1 MPRKK
6 IVEVEAAVEKKPKS
20 AKKASTKP
28 NTSEKQKPTQRRA
41 QSELSVVAA
50 KEPTR
55 KEVKMSELQTLT
67 AQRDDLLAKI
77 REIEASCEGIEN
89 EHNAQRVQEL
99 NLEHAKLSAQKQEL
113 SGKLSALEARL
124 SAISAEIMQ
133 LSGTGIDR
141 ILEAIKNQRW
151 YFFKNKTKVLM
162 DRDTGLLWAN
172 LRYFQHGKNKESK
185 NDEDDEISV
194 SEKNTVLNELI
205 IDGYSNWV
213 TPTYKV
219 IVDIIN
225 GRFPFF
231 NADSNGIDNCRYWF
245 CIRENK
251 EAWVDSIDTAKT
263 DFDNTAHNL
272 PCTDALIIGSD
283 YENNVSPNNP
293 NYTEKERLMFTLD
306 LFIQNDLWPIFDDE
320 AITELFKK
328 IYYEKPKL
336 IKQLTE
342 LQTQIE
348 SLQTVVLLSSEFD
361 YTALLAKYDIKAI
374 DSSVIKYYQA
384 IQKWTNELLE
394 KLDYYETEKEDVIRD
409 FNIIGLKLGKKYE
422 NSDLLSPEENAL
434 LGDRQRYFASRFSLG
449 MNSVKSKI
457 LAVKHQADELEYRI
471 DEIDN
476 GDDAIHQLAL
486 LEKEE
491 RASFSFIA
499 ENTAKIIRNA
509 LRKIEYFEANHQYVV
524 WAIEAWEQWSEKYKV
539 FRTTYREELKSSCE
553 EDGIEEEIWQKWY
566 EDWQTLRFRI
576 EQKFQPIV
584 EHELRERVA
593 MIKEDEISVAQQI
606 IAELEV
612 YRNAVDTFYREERKG
627 IYQNFAFQSNGDIQD
642 KFEAESKLYNLT
654 AAFQKALQNIVFNCA
669 KAEDR
674 IFILNWANDL
684 LDIQVDDVLAIISD
698 NDLDK
703 ISETILTEF
712 SELKRKNYEIYLAD
726 AKSYGEEQ
734 ARRDK
739 QFNSLLFKMRKG
751 LK

>member
-1 MPRKK
+1 
-6 IVEVEAAVEKKPKS
+6 
-20 AKKASTKP
+20 
-28 NTSEKQKPTQRRA
+28 
-41 QSELSVVAA
+41 
-50 KEPTR
+50 
-55 KEVKMSELQTLT
+55 MSELQTLT

-99 NLEHAKLSAQKQEL
+99 NLEHAQLSAQKQEL

-124 SAISAEIMQ
+124 SAISSEIAQ

-172 LRYFQHGKNKESK
+172 LNYFNYNNGSNDKRYHRDDAYPLVDNLSL
-185 NDEDDEISV
+185 DEITNWYIPTYDELWNAIDDKTFPFV
-194 SEKNTVLNELI
+194 SGGNWNIMNCNWWFAFSDNKQYNTVDLNSKGSKY
-205 IDGYSNWV
+205 DYGS
-213 TPTYKV
+213 
-219 IVDIIN
+219 
-225 GRFPFF
+225 
-231 NADSNGIDNCRYWF
+231 SM
-245 CIRENK
+245 CI
-251 EAWVDSIDTAKT
+251 
-263 DFDNTAHNL
+263 L
-272 PCTDALIIGSD
+272 PCSSVLVINSN
-283 YENNVSPNNP
+283 YEKNVSPNNP

-320 AITELFKK
+320 AITELYKK

-336 IKQLTE
+336 MEQ
-342 LQTQIE
+342 LQTLQEEIE

-361 YTALLAKYDIKAI
+361 YTALLAKYDIKGI

-384 IQKWTNELLE
+384 VQQWVEELLE
-394 KLDYYETEKEDVIRD
+394 KLDYYENEKEDVIRD

-422 NSDLLSPEENAL
+422 NSDQLTDEENTL
-434 LGDRQRYFASRFSLG
+434 LRDRQRYFASRFSLG
-449 MNSVKSKI
+449 MNSAKSKL

-471 DEIDN
+471 DEIDC
-476 GDDAIHQLAL
+476 GEDAIHQLAL

-509 LRKIEYFEANHQYVV
+509 LKKIEFFEANHQYVV
-524 WAIEAWEQWSEKYKV
+524 WAIEAWEQWTEKYKV
-539 FRTTYREELKSSCE
+539 FRTTYHEELKGSCE
-553 EDGIEEEIWQKWY
+553 EDGIEEEIWQKWFS
-566 EDWQTLRFRI
+566 DWQALRFRI

-584 EHELRERVA
+584 EHELRCRVA
-593 MIKEDEISVAQQI
+593 MVKEDEISVAQQI

-612 YRNAVDTFYREERKG
+612 YRNAVDTFFREERKG

-642 KFEAESKLYNLT
+642 KLEAESKLYKLT
-654 AAFQKALQNIVFNCA
+654 ADFQNALQSIVFNCA

-684 LDIQVDDVLAIISD
+684 LDIQIDDVLALISD

-712 SELKRKNYEIYLAD
+712 SELKKKNYEIYLAD
-726 AKSYGEEQ
+726 VKSYGEEQ

>member
-1 MPRKK
+1 
-6 IVEVEAAVEKKPKS
+6 
-20 AKKASTKP
+20 
-28 NTSEKQKPTQRRA
+28 
-41 QSELSVVAA
+41 
-50 KEPTR
+50 
-55 KEVKMSELQTLT
+55 MSELQTLT
-67 AQRDDLLAKI
+67 AQRDEVLAKI

-89 EHNAQRVQEL
+89 EHNAQRVQAL
-99 NLEHAKLSAQKQEL
+99 NLEQAQLNAQKQEL
-113 SGKLSALEARL
+113 SAKLSAMNSRL
-124 SAISAEIMQ
+124 SAISSEIAS

-172 LRYFQHGKNKESK
+172 LNYFPYVNC
-185 NDEDDEISV
+185 
-194 SEKNTVLNELI
+194 SEHSELNEVKTK
-205 IDGYSNWV
+205 IDSYDFQVQGFRVPLPNELWIMIEDKS
-213 TPTYKV
+213 
-219 IVDIIN
+219 
-225 GRFPFF
+225 FPFQSGSYWRIKDYCYF
-231 NADSNGIDNCRYWF
+231 AVLYNGNILSKDLDDHGAYSDIGSRSTK
-245 CIRENK
+245 I
-251 EAWVDSIDTAKT
+251 
-263 DFDNTAHNL
+263 L
-272 PCTDALIIGSD
+272 PCSSVLIDSSQD
-283 YENNVSPNNP
+283 YENNISPNNP
-293 NYTEKERLMFTLD
+293 NYTEKERLQFTLD
-306 LFIQNDLWPIFDDE
+306 LFLQNDLWPIFDDE
-320 AITELFKK
+320 AITELYKK

-336 IKQLTE
+336 MEQLQA
-342 LQTQIE
+342 LQEEIE

-361 YTALLAKYDIKAI
+361 YTALLAKYDIKGI
-374 DSSVIKYYQA
+374 DNSVIKYYQA
-384 IQKWTNELLE
+384 VQQWTNELLE
-394 KLDYYETEKEDVIRD
+394 KLDYYENEKEDVIRD

-422 NSDLLSPEENAL
+422 NSDQLTAEENNL
-434 LGDRQRYFASRFSLG
+434 LRERQRYFASRFSLG
-449 MNSVKSKI
+449 MNSVKSKL

-471 DEIDN
+471 DEIDC
-476 GDDAIHQLAL
+476 GEDAIHQLAL

-509 LRKIEYFEANHQYVV
+509 LKKIEFFEENHQYVV
-524 WAIEAWEQWSEKYKV
+524 WAIEAWEQWTEKYKV
-539 FRTTYREELKSSCE
+539 FRTTYREELKGSCE

-566 EDWQTLRFRI
+566 EDWQALRFRI

-593 MIKEDEISVAQQI
+593 VIKEDEISVAQQI

-703 ISETILTEF
+703 ISETILMEF
-712 SELKRKNYEIYLAD
+712 SELKKKNYEIYLAD

>member
-1 MPRKK
+1 M
-6 IVEVEAAVEKKPKS
+6 
-20 AKKASTKP
+20 
-28 NTSEKQKPTQRRA
+28 N
-41 QSELSVVAA
+41 
-50 KEPTR
+50 
-55 KEVKMSELQTLT
+55 ELQTLT
-67 AQRDDLLAKI
+67 TQRDELLAKI

-89 EHNAQRVQEL
+89 EHNAQRVQAL
-99 NLEHAKLSAQKQEL
+99 NLEQAQLNAQKQEL
-113 SGKLSALEARL
+113 SAKLSAMNSRL
-124 SAISAEIMQ
+124 SAISSEITQ

-162 DRDTGLLWAN
+162 DRNTGLLWAN
-172 LRYFQHGKNKESK
+172 LNYYNPGRNEIGDPYTNFSDCSSIAQLVLDGISSWDFPSSNEAKIMWRDRTVPFVWGDDHNCLWSNACNNHHWNLRVNDNKTNAFQLYEN
-185 NDEDDEISV
+185 
-194 SEKNTVLNELI
+194 
-205 IDGYSNWV
+205 
-213 TPTYKV
+213 
-219 IVDIIN
+219 
-225 GRFPFF
+225 RFNF
-231 NADSNGIDNCRYWF
+231 GIWDHWCFPR
-245 CIRENK
+245 
-251 EAWVDSIDTAKT
+251 S
-263 DFDNTAHNL
+263 
-272 PCTDALIIGSD
+272 DALIKNSD

-293 NYTEKERLMFTLD
+293 NYTEKERLQFTLD
-306 LFIQNDLWPIFDDE
+306 LFTQNDLWPIFDDE
-320 AITELFKK
+320 AITELYKK

-336 IKQLTE
+336 MEQLQA
-342 LQTQIE
+342 LQEEIE
-348 SLQTVVLLSSEFD
+348 SLQTVVLLSSTFD
-361 YTALLAKYDIKAI
+361 YTALLAKYDIKSI
-374 DSSVIKYYQA
+374 DSSAIKYYQA
-384 IQKWTNELLE
+384 VQQWVEELLE
-394 KLDYYETEKEDVIRD
+394 KLDYYENEKEGVIRD

-422 NSDLLSPEENAL
+422 NSDQLTDEENNL
-434 LGDRQRYFASRFSLG
+434 LRERQRYFASRFSLG
-449 MNSVKSKI
+449 MNSIKSKL

-486 LEKEE
+486 LEKED

-509 LRKIEYFEANHQYVV
+509 LKKIEFFEANHQYVV
-524 WAIEAWEQWSEKYKV
+524 WAIEAWEQWTEKYKV
-539 FRTTYREELKSSCE
+539 FRTTYREELKGSCE
-553 EDGIEEEIWQKWY
+553 EDGIEEEIWQKWFS
-566 EDWQTLRFRI
+566 DWQTLRFRV

-593 MIKEDEISVAQQI
+593 MVKEDEISVAQQI

-642 KFEAESKLYNLT
+642 KLEAESKLYKLT
-654 AAFQKALQNIVFNCA
+654 ADFQNALQSIVFNCA

-684 LDIQVDDVLAIISD
+684 LDIQIDDVLALISD

-712 SELKRKNYEIYLAD
+712 SKLKKKNYEIYLAD
-726 AKSYGEEQ
+726 AKSYGAEQ

>member
-1 MPRKK
+1 MPKNK
-6 IVEVEAAVEKKPKS
+6 IFSTMTPLPVEKKKPNS
-20 AKKASTKP
+20 TKKATTES
-28 NTSEKQKPTQRRA
+28 NTSGTRKPSQQKK
-41 QSELSVVAA
+41 SNELSPALT
-50 KEPTR
+50 KETIGKGINMR
-55 KEVKMSELQTLT
+55 DLQTLT
-67 AQRDDLLAKI
+67 AQRDGLLAKI

-99 NLEHAKLSAQKQEL
+99 NLEHAQLSAQKQEL
-113 SGKLSALEARL
+113 SGKLSALEARF
-124 SAISAEIMQ
+124 SAISSEIAQ

-162 DRDTGLLWAN
+162 DRDTGFLWTN
-172 LRYFQHGKNKESK
+172 LNYFPYITDDNKLYDYETAK
-185 NDEDDEISV
+185 KIAA
-194 SEKNTVLNELI
+194 KYQI
-205 IDGYSNWV
+205 IDGYSEWII
-213 TPTYKV
+213 PSFDEFKR
-219 IVDIIN
+219 IVVNKDNPFSQGSNYRLKDICWWYALYN
-225 GRFPFF
+225 
-231 NADSNGIDNCRYWF
+231 DNNM
-245 CIRENK
+245 I
-251 EAWVDSIDTAKT
+251 STDTLESKYYPSSA
-263 DFDNTAHNL
+263 
-272 PCTDALIIGSD
+272 ALAMRCNILVQSDID

-293 NYTEKERLMFTLD
+293 NYTEKERRMFTLD

-320 AITELFKK
+320 EITELFKK

-336 IKQLTE
+336 IEQLNE
-342 LQTQIE
+342 LQKQIE

-384 IQKWTNELLE
+384 VQKWTQELME

-409 FNIIGLKLGKKYE
+409 FNSIGLKLGKKYE

-457 LAVKHQADELEYRI
+457 LSVKHQADELEYRI

-524 WAIEAWEQWSEKYKV
+524 WAIDAWEQWSEKYKV

-566 EDWQTLRFRI
+566 EDWQALRFRI

-584 EHELRERVA
+584 EHELRERVT

-612 YRNAVDTFYREERKG
+612 YRNAVDTFYREKRKG
-627 IYQNFAFQSNGDIQD
+627 IYQNFAFQSGGDIQD

-712 SELKRKNYEIYLAD
+712 SELKKKNYEIYLAD

>member
-1 MPRKK
+1 
-6 IVEVEAAVEKKPKS
+6 
-20 AKKASTKP
+20 
-28 NTSEKQKPTQRRA
+28 
-41 QSELSVVAA
+41 
-50 KEPTR
+50 
-55 KEVKMSELQTLT
+55 MSELQTLT
-67 AQRDDLLAKI
+67 AQRDEVLAKI

-89 EHNAQRVQEL
+89 EHNAQRVQAL
-99 NLEHAKLSAQKQEL
+99 NLEQAQLNAQKQEL
-113 SGKLSALEARL
+113 SAKLSAMNSRL
-124 SAISAEIMQ
+124 SAISSEIAS

-162 DRDTGLLWAN
+162 DRNTGLLWAN
-172 LRYFQHGKNKESK
+172 LKYFQHGKNKESK
-185 NDEDDEISV
+185 NDDEISV
-194 SEKNTVLNELI
+194 SDKNAILNGLI
-205 IDGYSNWV
+205 IDCYSNWV
-213 TPTYKV
+213 TPTYEV
-219 IVDIIN
+219 ISDIIN
-225 GRFPFF
+225 GNFPFF
-231 NADSNGIDNCRYWF
+231 NADTNGIDNCRYWF

-251 EAWVDSIDTAKT
+251 EAWVDSIDTSKT

-272 PCTDALIIGSD
+272 PCTDTLIIGSD

-293 NYTEKERLMFTLD
+293 NYTEKERLQFTLD
-306 LFIQNDLWPIFDDE
+306 LFTQNDLWPIFDDE
-320 AITELFKK
+320 EITELYKK

-336 IKQLTE
+336 MEQLQA
-342 LQTQIE
+342 LQEEIE
-348 SLQTVVLLSSEFD
+348 SLQTVVLLSSTFD
-361 YTALLAKYDIKAI
+361 YTALLAKYDIKSI
-374 DSSVIKYYQA
+374 DNSVIKYYQA
-384 IQKWTNELLE
+384 VQQWVEELLE
-394 KLDYYETEKEDVIRD
+394 KLDYYENEKEDVIRD

-422 NSDLLSPEENAL
+422 NSDQLTDEENAL
-434 LGDRQRYFASRFSLG
+434 LRERQRYFASRFSLG
-449 MNSVKSKI
+449 MNSVKSKL

-509 LRKIEYFEANHQYVV
+509 LKKIEFFEANHQYVV
-524 WAIEAWEQWSEKYKV
+524 WAIEAWEQWTEKYKV
-539 FRTTYREELKSSCE
+539 FRTTYREELKDSCE
-553 EDGIEEEIWQKWY
+553 EDGIEEEIWQKWFT
-566 EDWQTLRFRI
+566 DWQALRFRI

-612 YRNAVDTFYREERKG
+612 YRNAVDTFFREERKG

-642 KFEAESKLYNLT
+642 KLEAESKLYKLT
-654 AAFQKALQNIVFNCA
+654 ADFQNALQSIVFNCA

-684 LDIQVDDVLAIISD
+684 LDIQIDDVLALISD

-712 SELKRKNYEIYLAD
+712 SELKKKNYEIYLAD

-751 LK
+751 LNAK

>member
-1 MPRKK
+1 
-6 IVEVEAAVEKKPKS
+6 
-20 AKKASTKP
+20 
-28 NTSEKQKPTQRRA
+28 
-41 QSELSVVAA
+41 
-50 KEPTR
+50 
-55 KEVKMSELQTLT
+55 MSELQALT
-67 AQRDDLLAKI
+67 AQRDGLLAKI

-99 NLEHAKLSAQKQEL
+99 NLEHAQLSAQKQEL
-113 SGKLSALEARL
+113 SGKLSAMEARL
-124 SAISAEIMQ
+124 SAISSEIAQ

-172 LRYFQHGKNKESK
+172 LNYFNWCKNKNNLDEHYNTTEAK
-185 NDEDDEISV
+185 NVVSSFSDGEFSHWVFPKFDDFKEMIQDKS
-194 SEKNTVLNELI
+194 
-205 IDGYSNWV
+205 
-213 TPTYKV
+213 
-219 IVDIIN
+219 
-225 GRFPFF
+225 FPFQEG
-231 NADSNGIDNCRYWF
+231 SNYLIKGRNYFYCDMTGYGSDGIDLNDLTVESGVYYVIPYCKSLVQ
-245 CIRENK
+245 N
-251 EAWVDSIDTAKT
+251 T
-263 DFDNTAHNL
+263 DYK
-272 PCTDALIIGSD
+272 S
-283 YENNVSPNNP
+283 NVSPSNP

-320 AITELFKK
+320 EITELFKK

-336 IKQLTE
+336 TEQLNE
-342 LQTQIE
+342 LQKQIE

-384 IQKWTNELLE
+384 VQKWTNELLE
-394 KLDYYETEKEDVIRD
+394 KLNYYETEKEDVIRD

-566 EDWQTLRFRI
+566 EDWQALRFRI

-654 AAFQKALQNIVFNCA
+654 ASFQKALQNIVFNCA

-712 SELKRKNYEIYLAD
+712 SELKKKNYEIYLAD